1 MTELWQSHDKT
12 LRNEELLL
20 MNEQRK
26 WFLGMETTPG
36 EDTVKTIEM
45 TPNYLEYYIN
55 LIDKAVAEFERIDFR
70 LGKILLVNFCQTALH
85 PIEKPFVKGS
95 VHCFLIFER
104 KSITNLDTIL
114 KAETLICRQRS
125 LWSKLWFFQ

>member
-70 LGKILLVNFCQTALH
+70 LGKILWVKFCQTALH
-85 PIEKPFVKGS
+85 PIEKPFVKGR
-95 VHCFLIFER
+95 VHCFLILGNCH
-104 KSITNLDTIL
+104 SHLIITHS
-114 KAETLICRQRS
+114 S
-125 LWSKLWFFQ
+125 L